1 MSMGTVQKTACALV
15 VVGVPLRTG
24 NRYSP
29 RLTMRRVFD
38 TKCFRTER
46 YRHEIGNHYRD
57 YQIQQHLH
65 LHQKHPLA
73 RRHRSQRRRRRQWCS
88 QPPEET
94 YNDAV
99 RRIKSAQHF
108 DQLKKLVQLG
118 SIGKRYR
125 CNTRTRN
132 DDEVS
137 GEDDEDGKGNGNG
150 NSNDNGR
157 SSNRRSHVNYNLNI
171 YNNQVENLQR
181 HPHRGGVDFYTYLQ
195 LASGYYDRG
204 LNANL
209 KYLESIGQR
218 NAIRH
223 TPQLQSQFSLSSPR
237 LVLDTVDSSWERQ
250 SAVQKLTDR
259 LFTLLKGLQ
268 SKAASHSKKRWKG
281 FPPDPISHRSQQQ
294 RRLKSNNQR
303 STTAALTTTTLDQ
316 LKLFEIIDNLS
327 HLSLSDSIGVDSPQ
341 LRLPQIT
348 LTDCTH
354 KVAHYSASFNIA
366 ASQSFAGSH
375 RSQTA
380 NITNKTDTILN

>member
-88 QPPEET
+88 GGAGLGLAAEVSRMSISLAAPTYAKLRDVWPTPVQYFPRFDDTYAARGRVTICSGQPPEET

-281 FPPDPISHRSQQQ
+281 FPPDPISVHIRP
-294 RRLKSNNQR
+294 
-303 STTAALTTTTLDQ
+303 
-316 LKLFEIIDNLS
+316 LKLVAY
-327 HLSLSDSIGVDSPQ
+327 DSNAGEAV
-341 LRLPQIT
+341 
-348 LTDCTH
+348 
-354 KVAHYSASFNIA
+354 A
-366 ASQSFAGSH
+366 AS
-375 RSQTA
+375 
-380 NITNKTDTILN
+380 